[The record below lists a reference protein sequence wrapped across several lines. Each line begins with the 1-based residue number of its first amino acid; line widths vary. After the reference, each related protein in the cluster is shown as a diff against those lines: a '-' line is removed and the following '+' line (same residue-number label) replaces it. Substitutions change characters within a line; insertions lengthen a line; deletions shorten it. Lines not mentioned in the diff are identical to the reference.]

1 MPYRNLNPTQAKE
14 LLDGPDGWIY
24 VDVRTEGEFNQS
36 HATGAYNI
44 PVAVGHPPQMT
55 TNPEFLA
62 VVKAN
67 FKKGQKMVLACA
79 AGGRSA
85 RACEI
90 LVNAG
95 YSDLVNMAGG
105 FMGARDPMGNVEKG
119 WTALGYPTETAAA
132 AGRSYETLRR
142 NV

>member
-1 MPYRNLNPTQAKE
+1 MPYRTLNPTQAKE
-14 LLDGPDGWIY
+14 LLDGGDGWIY
-24 VDVRTEGEFNQS
+24 VDVRTEGEYGQG
-36 HATGAYNI
+36 HAAGAYNI
-44 PVAVGHPPQMT
+44 PVAVGQPPHMT
-55 TNPEFLA
+55 TNNEFLA

-95 YSDLVNMAGG
+95 YTELVNMAGG
-105 FMGARDPMGNVEKG
+105 LMGARDPTGRVEKG
-119 WTALGYPTETAAA
+119 WAVLGYPIETASA
-132 AGRSYETLRR
+132 AGRTYDALRR

>member
-1 MPYRNLNPTQAKE
+1 MPYRSLNPTQAKE
-14 LLDGPDGWIY
+14 LLDGGDGWIY
-24 VDVRTEGEFNQS
+24 VDVRTEGEYSQG
-36 HATGAYNI
+36 HAAGAYNV
-44 PVAVGHPPQMT
+44 PVAVGHPPHMT
-55 TNPEFLA
+55 TNTEFLA

-95 YSDLVNMAGG
+95 YSELVNMVGG
-105 FMGARDPMGNVEKG
+105 LMGSHDPSGRVEKG
-119 WTALGYPTETAAA
+119 WAVLGFPIETASASGKA
-132 AGRSYETLRR
+132 YDALRR